1 MVMSVVGYR
10 TDNVFRGKSR
20 KPCRS
25 LATAFLKKL
34 PKRWGGADVESPL
47 FEKVRALLTG
57 NARSPVRFAQVA
69 LAG

>member
-1 MVMSVVGYR
+1 MSVVGYK

-34 PKRWGGADVESPL
+34 PKRGGDVESPL
-47 FEKVRALLTG
+47 FEKARALVTG